1 MQLASSLWIPITFNS
16 VGTILAALI
25 LGPWMGALVGLCSHL
40 IWALMWGP
48 SVILFAPTSILIGFA
63 AGVLKQNK
71 MFRSVVF
78 AALSGVF
85 IMLFARIMGAILAN
99 LFLIFFSGSDTLAGD
114 ISALPVQFQVLS
126 FSDVISCLIA
136 YAITTQ
142 LPEQA
147 FLAEKPKRGSLLSE
161 STDKTTTITLELEA
175 HALQTVNER
184 APNDDLLD
192 QKTKGSIMTNTEEKP
207 SSSLSADRV
216 MFYLIFAAAIFVLGS
231 MLLGPR
237 LMAKPVIYL
246 YPEKTTTVSV
256 LLDFEG
262 TLTHTYPAY
271 RDGWTV
277 TASPDGTLINHA
289 DNKEYS
295 YLFWEGDSK
304 RTIDMSRG
312 FVVKGSDTAAFLQE
326 KLALIGLRPK
336 EYNEFIVYWLPHM
349 ENNRYNLIAFQEKDY
364 TDSAELTITP
374 KPDSI
379 LRVFMTYKPLTLPVT
394 IPPQE
399 LKPFVRRGFTVVEW
413 GGAKVSR

>member
-1 MQLASSLWIPITFNS
+1 MLEGVSIIP
-16 VGTILAALI
+16 
-25 LGPWMGALVGLCSHL
+25 M
-40 IWALMWGP
+40 
-48 SVILFAPTSILIGFA
+48 
-63 AGVLKQNK
+63 
-71 MFRSVVF
+71 
-78 AALSGVF
+78 
-85 IMLFARIMGAILAN
+85 
-99 LFLIFFSGSDTLAGD
+99 
-114 ISALPVQFQVLS
+114 QFQVLS

-142 LPEQA
+142 LPEHA
-147 FLAEKPKRGSLLSE
+147 FITEKSKREELLSRIIDKIKTIVLSLKEHFSQIDEETVPLAEGEDLSLKQQCDGGLHSE
-161 STDKTTTITLELEA
+161 
-175 HALQTVNER
+175 
-184 APNDDLLD
+184 
-192 QKTKGSIMTNTEEKP
+192 TKATATMNVKEEP
-207 SSSLSADRV
+207 TPFFTAGRIA
-216 MFYLIFAAAIFVLGS
+216 FYLFFALVIFILCGMFTLAVGS
-231 MLLGPR
+231 
-237 LMAKPVIYL
+237 AKPVIYL

-262 TLTHTYPAY
+262 TLTHTYPTY

-277 TASPDGTLINHA
+277 TASPDGTLISHA

-304 RTIDMSRG
+304 RRFDMTKG

-364 TDSAELTITP
+364 TDSAKLTITP
-374 KPDSI
+374 TPDSV
-379 LRVFMTYKPLTLPVT
+379 LRVFMTYKALTFPVT